1 MRSPQQIGWS
11 TGDSQAVR
19 VCDSARKLLCLLA
32 LLSLVSTAWGAGSP
46 TVGNPVGSGTV
57 PPSSYGSGLINTP
70 SPIDSSSNQVI
81 TGNVGGGKHFRGSI
95 PYGSTTNFGA
105 PLGSTRL
112 DSFLRYSTV
121 PGESGERPT
130 DYSPFYSP
138 TGTMTTIRPG
148 QSSVFAPVSP
158 RIAGTVPRLPVE
170 QPADVT
176 ALPQVLQP
184 QISTGEVSATV
195 DGGLS
200 TWQRQPSWPM
210 TRTPEEM
217 RRIISG
223 ELAGQLPNERPVPP
237 RDGLM
242 TPEDYRRELEQLQRG
257 LDRVKADASLLQQ
270 QSLPADGSLSDTFT
284 QGPLEP
290 IEPSGPGAIPGVPPE
305 SQPVP
310 TAPNRLVVPPQ
321 LRDQDA
327 GRIPD
332 VIPLPG
338 QEQAAGIQ
346 AGRLAETRWDVS
358 TVSVSPEESP
368 STLKERIDAVFR
380 TQVPGQ
386 AGGGREQNVG
396 ALPAARGVQETA
408 RALAA
413 SSKLLEKP
421 APAGSDVSSA
431 GPVPVLPDPPA
442 TTSGGNE
449 TALSPGEDDL
459 NEPQPDVPP
468 PSSGESV
475 LGKYENASPLAQERF
490 ARYMKA
496 AELYFRQG
504 RYYRAA
510 ESFTLAS
517 MYQPADA
524 RAYLGKGHALL
535 AAGEYVSS
543 AVFLA
548 KAIEID
554 PQRTLAKADLVETL
568 GGPDAFVE
576 RINDLERC
584 AEAGA
589 SPQLHFLLAYVNYQM
604 DRPAEAGTALAA
616 AEKGLPPSV
625 AISLLK
631 AALGR

>member
-1 MRSPQQIGWS
+1 MRGSQQTGWS
-11 TGDSQAVR
+11 RGDSQAVR
-19 VCDSARKLLCLLA
+19 VCDSERKLLCLFV
-32 LLSLVSTAWGAGSP
+32 LLSFVGTARGSGNP
-46 TVGNPVGSGTV
+46 AVGNPVGSGTV
-57 PPSSYGSGLINTP
+57 PPSSYESGLINTP
-70 SPIDSSSNQVI
+70 NPIDTSSNQVI
-81 TGNVGGGKHFRGSI
+81 TGNVGSGKHFRGSI
-95 PYGSTTNFGA
+95 PYNSPTSFGA

-121 PGESGERPT
+121 PDASGEPST
-130 DYSPFYSP
+130 AYSPFHSP
-138 TGTMTTIRPG
+138 TGTIATIRPG

-176 ALPQVLQP
+176 ALPRVPQP
-184 QISTGEVSATV
+184 QVSMGEVGATV

-210 TRTPEEM
+210 SRTPEEM

-223 ELAGQLPNERPVPP
+223 ELAGQLPNEQPVPP

-257 LDRVKADASLLQQ
+257 LDRVKADASLLE
-270 QSLPADGSLSDTFT
+270 QSLQADGSFPDTFARE
-284 QGPLEP
+284 PLEP
-290 IEPSGPGAIPGVPPE
+290 IELSGPGVTPGVPPE
-305 SQPVP
+305 NQPVP

-321 LRDQDA
+321 LQDQDA

-338 QEQAAGIQ
+338 QEQAAGIR
-346 AGRLAETRWDVS
+346 ADRLAATRSDVS
-358 TVSVSPEESP
+358 TVPVSPEESP

-386 AGGGREQNVG
+386 AGGGREQSVG
-396 ALPAARGVQETA
+396 ALPAARAVQETA

-413 SSKLLEKP
+413 SSKLLEQP
-421 APAGSDVSSA
+421 APAGGEASSVDQ
-431 GPVPVLPDPPA
+431 VPALPDRPA
-442 TTSGGNE
+442 TTSGGNK
-449 TALSPGEDDL
+449 TALRPGEDDL
-459 NEPQPDVPP
+459 NKPQPDAPA
-468 PSSGESV
+468 PSPGDSV
-475 LGKYENASPLAQERF
+475 LGKYENASPLARERF
-490 ARYMKA
+490 DRYMKA
-496 AELYFRQG
+496 AQLYFRQG

-517 MYQPADA
+517 MYQPVDA

-535 AAGEYVSS
+535 AAGEYASS

-548 KAIEID
+548 KAIELD
-554 PQRTLAKADLVETL
+554 PHGALDKADLVETL

-604 DRPAEAGTALAA
+604 DRPTEAGTALAA
-616 AEKGLPPSV
+616 AEKGLPPSIAV
-625 AISLLK
+625 NLLK
-631 AALGR
+631 AALNR